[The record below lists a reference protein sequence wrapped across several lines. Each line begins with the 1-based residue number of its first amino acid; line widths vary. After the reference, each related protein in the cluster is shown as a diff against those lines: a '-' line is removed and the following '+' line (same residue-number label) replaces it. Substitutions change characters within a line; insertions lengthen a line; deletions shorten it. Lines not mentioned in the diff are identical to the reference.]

1 MIVEVVQCKDCKF
14 FKHQTDIGDVMAGH
28 CIMMNESF
36 VFGVDFCSYG
46 AKSVGQISVEDL
58 DLGNNPMKYVGS
70 EPVRY

>member
-46 AKSVGQISVEDL
+46 AKSVGQIVVDDI
-58 DLGNNPMKYVGS
+58 DLGGNPMKYVGS